1 MCNKLSIRDT
11 CSMFIHVCDKVMEN
25 EAYLTQLDKK
35 IGDGDHGTVMSIGS
49 TKAKQILE
57 STEFTSINHVFK
69 EIGITLIKF
78 MGGTSGV
85 IFGTLFTGGIRDLE
99 DVEAL
104 DLEIM
109 VKISRGALSAIKKRG
124 KAQLGDKTMVDAL
137 EPAVVSLEDCLASN
151 LSLHE
156 AIKTGSASAKVGAEK
171 TKEYVSR
178 VGRSK
183 SYGEHSLGL
192 QDAGATSVQIIFE
205 AMEEWLQEKNAV
217 SA

>member
-1 MCNKLSIRDT
+1 MCNKLSIKDA

-25 EAYLTQLDKK
+25 EAFLTQLDKK
-35 IGDGDHGTVMSIGS
+35 IGDGDHGTVMSIGF
-49 TKAKQILE
+49 TKVKQILE

-99 DVEAL
+99 DVEVL

-109 VKISRGALSAIKKRG
+109 VEIFRGALSAIKKRG

-137 EPAVVSLEDCLASN
+137 EPAVVSLEDCLTRN

-156 AIKTGSASAKVGAEK
+156 AIKTASASAKAGAEK

>member
-1 MCNKLSIRDT
+1 M
-11 CSMFIHVCDKVMEN
+11 
-25 EAYLTQLDKK
+25 
-35 IGDGDHGTVMSIGS
+35 
-49 TKAKQILE
+49 
-57 STEFTSINHVFK
+57 
-69 EIGITLIKF
+69 
-78 MGGTSGV
+78 
-85 IFGTLFTGGIRDLE
+85 E
-99 DVEAL
+99 DVEVL

-109 VKISRGALSAIKKRG
+109 VEIFRGALSAIKKRG

-137 EPAVVSLEDCLASN
+137 EPAVVSLEDCLTRN

-156 AIKTGSASAKVGAEK
+156 AIKLHQPVLRPGRK